1 MSSASKNSASALNNG
16 VWQNINAN
24 QSFSWIGTSAF
35 SGKAGQLH
43 MIDQGSQVLV
53 QGDVDGDR
61 KADFDILVKVAT
73 LSAGDFIV

>member
-1 MSSASKNSASALNNG
+1 
-16 VWQNINAN
+16 
-24 QSFSWIGTSAF
+24 
-35 SGKAGQLH
+35 